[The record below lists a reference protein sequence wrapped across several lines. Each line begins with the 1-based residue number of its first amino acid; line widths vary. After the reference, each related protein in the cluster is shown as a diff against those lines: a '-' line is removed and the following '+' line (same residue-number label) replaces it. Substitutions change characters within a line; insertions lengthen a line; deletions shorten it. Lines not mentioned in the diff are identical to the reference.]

1 LTHRAIT
8 LAILVSAAVLGG
20 APVAPAGPAEEAIK
34 LVPHRAIYDLKLSQA
49 RGKRPIEGVRGRIL
63 YDFAGN
69 ECEGY
74 ALQFRQVSEIDT
86 GEGKIAMS
94 DLRATTWEEGS
105 AKAFRFNSQNFL
117 NDKLVDAVDGR
128 AERGTADTGVSLS
141 KPDPKTFA
149 LQSGINFPTEHIRRI
164 ITAARAGTTIL
175 ELPVFDG
182 SENGEKVY
190 ETLSVIGHAIA
201 PDVRKPTDAAAQE
214 PALANL
220 TRWPVTI
227 SYFDKSVTGG
237 EQTPVYSIAF
247 ELYENGISRALTL
260 DYNDFVVAGEMTKLE
275 VKPTAACK

>member
-1 LTHRAIT
+1 MRATI
-8 LAILVSAAVLGG
+8 LAGFVVATVLGG
-20 APVAPAGPAEEAIK
+20 APVAAAAGPAEAIK
-34 LVPHRAIYDLKLSQA
+34 LVPHRAVYDLKLSQT
-49 RGKRPIEGVRGRIL
+49 RGKRAIEGVRGRIL

-94 DLRATTWEEGS
+94 DLRATTWEDGT
-105 AKAFRFNSQNFL
+105 AKSFRFNSQNFL
-117 NDKLVDAVDGR
+117 NDKLVDAVDGS
-128 AERGTADTGVSLS
+128 AERGTADTGVSLK
-141 KPDPKTFA
+141 KPGAKTFA
-149 LQSGINFPTEHIRRI
+149 LQAGINFPTEHIRRI
-164 ITAARAGTTIL
+164 IASAREGKTIL
-175 ELPVFDG
+175 ELPVYDG

-190 ETLSVIGHAIA
+190 ATMSVIGQPIA

-227 SYFDKSVTGG
+227 SYFDKSVSGG
-237 EQTPVYSIAF
+237 EQTPVYAIAF

-275 VKPTAACK
+275 VKAVAACK